1 MEHNMNSFWKG
12 IFLSNFYS
20 EKSLNLL
27 SEEYVKYIP
36 KENKVKEID
45 FHRNKVVPFTQELSA
60 LVYPV

>member
-1 MEHNMNSFWKG
+1 MNSFWKG

-36 KENKVKEID
+36 KEDKENKVKEID
-45 FHRNKVVPFTQELSA
+45 FDKKK
-60 LVYPV
+60 